1 MFSTHFS
8 WPYEEKFV
16 FLQRKYKQKIKVM
29 TTIAI
34 SYNEKNTIAK
44 KAMDFLLSLGVFKV
58 HEITSPAKSKTMKA
72 IADARSGKGVTHCN
86 TFEDYLK
93 ATAE

>member
-16 FLQRKYKQKIKVM
+16 LLQRKYKQKIKVM
-29 TTIAI
+29 TTVA
-34 SYNEKNTIAK
+34 
-44 KAMDFLLSLGVFKV
+44 
-58 HEITSPAKSKTMKA
+58 SPAKRKTMKA
-72 IADARSGKGVTHCN
+72 IADARSGKDVTWCN